1 MATVNDVIDKSDT
14 IQFFNPGESNR
25 KKIIPKQVYYSYIKE
40 VSIKEVPVKSRYR
53 AKVFNLTL
61 ELAAENKKVTFFD
74 NGVEVNGGIYE
85 GREIRTKGIFLFLNP
100 SNGDDWESNNGANE
114 SYLRFCEN
122 IGVECPEVEVE
133 LDGEKTKVKQ
143 FPILDA
149 SDLIGK
155 PIRAY
160 IVEESWRD
168 KSGQSRTSVKAV
180 GFEKWEAPLRDDL
193 KDKHD
198 DIPF

>member
-1 MATVNDVIDKSDT
+1 MATVNDVLGKSDT
-14 IQFFNPGESNR
+14 IQFFNPGESTR
-25 KKIIPKQVYYSYIKE
+25 KKLIPKQVYYAYISA

-61 ELAAENKKVTFFD
+61 ELAKENEKVTFYD
-74 NGVEVNGGIYE
+74 NGKEVNGGIYE
-85 GREIRTKGIFLFLNP
+85 GREVRTKGVFLFLNP
-100 SNGDDWESNNGANE
+100 SDGDDWEANNGANE
-114 SYLRFCEN
+114 NYLGFCEN
-122 IGVECPEVEVE
+122 IGIDCPEVEVE

-155 PIRAY
+155 PVRAY
-160 IVEESWRD
+160 IVEESWKD

-180 GFEKWEAPLRDDL
+180 GFERWDAPLRNDL

-198 DIPF
+198 DIPI